1 MHQAGETLPLRQCRD
16 GIGQGREEQVL
27 LQPVPISTRAI
38 LHTACAA
45 MRRHRRVCLHC
56 DCCVFIALHS
66 ERLVFLNN
74 AFIFSSAVLTFG
86 VEAVNRSQ
94 TFGSNAAF
102 YARTKT
108 INARPE
114 IVTTLMNHGM
124 HVLG

>member
-1 MHQAGETLPLRQCRD
+1 MLQRGGTKGCAYIATA
-16 GIGQGREEQVL
+16 VFL
-27 LQPVPISTRAI
+27 LSFKV
-38 LHTACAA
+38 
-45 MRRHRRVCLHC
+45 
-56 DCCVFIALHS
+56 HS

-74 AFIFSSAVLTFG
+74 AFIFSSAVLTFR

-102 YARTKT
+102 YARSKA

-114 IVTTLMNHGM
+114 IVTTLMNHRM

>member
-1 MHQAGETLPLRQCRD
+1 M
-16 GIGQGREEQVL
+16 
-27 LQPVPISTRAI
+27 
-38 LHTACAA
+38 
-45 MRRHRRVCLHC
+45 CLHC

-66 ERLVFLNN
+66 ETLVFLNN

-94 TFGSNAAF
+94 TFGSSAAF

-108 INARPE
+108 INACPE
-114 IVTTLMNHGM
+114 IITTLMNHRM